1 MNLKTILNKIFS
13 ILFYNVRLVFF
24 KINWRRKNK
33 HNFTTA
39 NCLFPND
46 LVSVG
51 NYTYG
56 PLHVYSYGEVNS
68 GLVIGNLCSIA
79 LDVKFILGG
88 NHYANRLFTYPITP
102 MLTSLGND
110 GSYSKGKIIIGHDCW
125 IGIGV
130 TILSGV
136 EIGNGCVVAAGAVVT
151 KSFPSYSIIGGSPA
165 KLIRMR
171 FSDEIIEKLNK
182 NRSIYDASSS
192 KFIEN
197 IMMIEETLLNSDVEN
212 ILLKLK

>member
-1 MNLKTILNKIFS
+1 MIFKKITAILLYKLKLA
-13 ILFYNVRLVFF
+13 FF
-24 KINWRRKNK
+24 KINWRRNNK

-39 NCLFPND
+39 NCLFPSD
-46 LVSVG
+46 LVAVG

-56 PLHVYSYGEVNS
+56 PIHVYNYGELNS
-68 GLVIGNLCSIA
+68 GLIIGNLCSIA

-88 NHYANRLFTYPITP
+88 NHFTNRLFTYPITP

-125 IGIGV
+125 LGIGV
-130 TILSGV
+130 TVLSGV
-136 EIGNGCVVAAGAVVT
+136 EIGNGCVVAAGSVVT

-165 KLIRMR
+165 KLIRVR
-171 FSDEIIEKLNK
+171 FSEEIVDILNS
-182 NRSIYDASSS
+182 NVNIYKQSAD

-197 IMMIEETLLNSDVEN
+197 VSLLEKE
-212 ILLKLK
+212 LLMNDLESIRDKLV

>member
-1 MNLKTILNKIFS
+1 MILNKIYS
-13 ILFYNVRLVFF
+13 VLFDKIRLVFF

-33 HNFTTA
+33 NNFTTA
-39 NCLFPND
+39 DCLFPID
-46 LVSVG
+46 LVKVG
-51 NYTYG
+51 NYSYG
-56 PLHVYSYGEVNS
+56 PIYVYNYGESNS

-88 NHYANRLFTYPITP
+88 NHYLDRLFSFPITP
-102 MLTSLGND
+102 MLASSGND
-110 GSYSKGKIIIGHDCW
+110 GSYSKGKIKIGHDCW

-136 EIGNGCVVAAGAVVT
+136 VLGNGCVIAAGSVVT
-151 KSFPSYSIIGGSPA
+151 KSFPAYSIIGGSPA

-171 FSDEIIEKLNK
+171 FSEQIIDELKKNNFIYELSKDKFIDNINLIEKVLK
-182 NRSIYDASSS
+182 
-192 KFIEN
+192 IE
-197 IMMIEETLLNSDVEN
+197 DVEN

>member
-1 MNLKTILNKIFS
+1 MILKKITTILLYK
-13 ILFYNVRLVFF
+13 LKLAFF
-24 KINWRRKNK
+24 KINWRHNNK
-33 HNFTTA
+33 HNFTTV
-39 NCLFPND
+39 NCLFSKD
-46 LVSVG
+46 LVKVG

-56 PLHVYSYGEVNS
+56 PIHVYDYGELNS
-68 GLVIGNLCSIA
+68 GLLIGNLCSIA

-88 NHYANRLFTYPITP
+88 NHFTNRLFTYPITP
-102 MLTSLGND
+102 MLTSFGND

-136 EIGNGCVVAAGAVVT
+136 EMGNGCVIAAGSVVT
-151 KSFPSYSIIGGSPA
+151 KSFPPYSILGGSPA

-171 FSDEIIEKLNK
+171 FSDKVIDKLQNS
-182 NRSIYDASSS
+182 NFIYDLPKS

-197 IMMIEETLLNSDVEN
+197 IMMIEKELMVEDVET